1 MSVGLEDK
9 VNAGQIKTMIFVIVV
24 ISESSNS
31 LNGEPVGNIL
41 YEECTSLIKASS
53 LEEAEQKA
61 IDYANN
67 QNTSYKNC
75 YGETVTWTVKQVVEV
90 RNLLDDDVIDDFDL
104 RGDAVDLYSRS
115 FYDYKA
121 YEGCLYDYKQD

>member
-1 MSVGLEDK
+1 
-9 VNAGQIKTMIFVIVV
+9 MIFVIVV
-24 ISESSNS
+24 VSKSLKS

-90 RNLLDDDVIDDFDL
+90 KNLLDDDVLDDELDL

-115 FYDYKA
+115 FYDYEA
-121 YEGCLYDYKQD
+121 YQRCLYDYKQD